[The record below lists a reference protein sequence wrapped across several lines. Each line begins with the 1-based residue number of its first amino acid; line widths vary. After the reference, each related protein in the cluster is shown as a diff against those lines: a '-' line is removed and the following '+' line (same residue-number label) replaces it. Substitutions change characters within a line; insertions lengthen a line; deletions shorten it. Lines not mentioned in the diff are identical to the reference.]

1 VRLFLLTTIAGALL
15 ISACYS
21 QPVISPQRPLR
32 CKPVD
37 LTTQCPKGFSCSIV
51 GVCAPQSCQRNEDCP
66 AGLACTS
73 RGCAPPPDAGG
84 DGAIQIPD
92 LPDAAVNPTDTD
104 GATPDVSP
112 LPTPDAATPL
122 LDGGQG

>member
-32 CKPVD
+32 CHPAEEKG
-37 LTTQCPKGFSCSIV
+37 QCPKGFACSAI
-51 GVCAPQSCQRNEDCP
+51 GVCAPQSCQKNEECP
-66 AGLACTS
+66 AGLVCTS
-73 RGCAPPPDAGG
+73 RGCTPPPDAGA

-92 LPDAAVNPTDTD
+92 LPDGAVKPSDID
-104 GATPDVSP
+104 GAAPDVAPPSEV
-112 LPTPDAATPL
+112 AAPL
-122 LDGGQG
+122 LDGGEG